1 MIKIFRGYIRVSTR
15 GQAKNTSLKDQHRK
29 LKAEGCQVIYRDIM
43 SGATMKRPGFAKM
56 CKESKAGDTLVFTSL
71 DRFARTETEAYT
83 MILEWVR
90 TDIKV
95 RVLNI
100 GTIEDTEVGRLI
112 LHIMLAFSEFERD
125 IIIARTQNAR
135 SLKRA
140 QDPLYKEGRPLK
152 FSKERLDHAMELLK
166 THTYKETAELTG
178 VSKSTIWREAQRL
191 NFYKRLDLD

>member
-29 LKAEGCQVIYRDIM
+29 LKAEGCQVIYRDI
-43 SGATMKRPGFAKM
+43 
-56 CKESKAGDTLVFTSL
+56 
-71 DRFARTETEAYT
+71 RTETEAYT

>member
-43 SGATMKRPGFAKM
+43 SGATMKRPGFNKM
-56 CKESKAGDTLVFTSL
+56 CKDAQAGDTLVFTSL

-152 FSKERLDHAMELLK
+152 FSRERLDHAMELLK
-166 THTYKETAELTG
+166 SHTYKETAELTG

>member
-1 MIKIFRGYIRVSTR
+1 
-15 GQAKNTSLKDQHRK
+15 
-29 LKAEGCQVIYRDIM
+29 M
-43 SGATMKRPGFAKM
+43 SGATMKRPGFNKM
-56 CKESKAGDTLVFTSL
+56 CKDAQAGDTLVFTSL

-152 FSKERLDHAMELLK
+152 FSRSCNGIIKISYVQRNC
-166 THTYKETAELTG
+166 G
-178 VSKSTIWREAQRL
+178 VNRCIKVNNMARGTKIEFL
-191 NFYKRLDLD
+191 